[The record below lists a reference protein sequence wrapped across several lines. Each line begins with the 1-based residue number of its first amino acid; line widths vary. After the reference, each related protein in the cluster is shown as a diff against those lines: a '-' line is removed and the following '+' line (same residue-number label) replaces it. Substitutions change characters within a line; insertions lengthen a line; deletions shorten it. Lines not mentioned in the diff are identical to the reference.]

1 MTTPAGMQTF
11 SAFAS
16 HLSNGNQAPP
26 ASIPQQPPQSSLSQP
41 SHKRKRDDYNHAP
54 KAPAPPKPKP
64 TRAKALPP
72 PAVPSFGFSLP
83 PVPTPKP
90 APTPPK
96 HIKQDGGK
104 KRKINL
110 GLTGDGELQE
120 EEDHAGDESGAE
132 EDIDEEAAFAANSK
146 IEGGMAF
153 EYNGQQISLQTPAEI
168 AAWIKDRSK
177 NFPTKERIAQK
188 AQEAV
193 ERRAHEL
200 EFLRKVQGKTSSR
213 PSRPEPGKPTAD
225 AARRPAAEQSK
236 AKLGSLRTRVEESRV
251 GKQRPSDASQ
261 APVPSGASQRP
272 QFDLGLGY
280 ASDSESSSYS
290 ILDEESS
297 VVSSSSDADS
307 SEDSDSN
314 DDAPEAESSKT
325 APPPFVP
332 PRSPPPKPLPKK
344 EGDGICIAWKRWGN
358 CKRGPKCP
366 FEHPVKEEPKMMT
379 LYERLVEQEKEK
391 TDRLALDA
399 IKWLG
404 RSGFLG

>member
-16 HLSNGNQAPP
+16 HLASGKQAQPSP
-26 ASIPQQPPQSSLSQP
+26 IPQQPPQASPPQP
-41 SHKRKRDDYNHAP
+41 SYKRKRDDYNQAP
-54 KAPAPPKPKP
+54 RAPAPPKAKP
-64 TRAKALPP
+64 PRAKALPP
-72 PAVPSFGFSLP
+72 PPIPSFGFSLP
-83 PVPTPKP
+83 PVPAPQPALTPKY
-90 APTPPK
+90 
-96 HIKQDGGK
+96 IKQDGGK

-177 NFPTKERIAQK
+177 NFPTKDRIAQK
-188 AQEAV
+188 AQETV
-193 ERRAHEL
+193 ERRANEL
-200 EFLRKVQGKTSSR
+200 EFLRKVQGKKSNQSSR
-213 PSRPEPGKPTAD
+213 PEARKPTAET
-225 AARRPAAEQSK
+225 ARRPAAGQGK
-236 AKLGSLRTRVEESRV
+236 AELGSLRARVEQSMEE
-251 GKQRPSDASQ
+251 KQKPSDVLQ
-261 APVPSGASQRP
+261 TTPGIVPPQRP

-280 ASDSESSSYS
+280 ASDSSSSSYS

-297 VVSSSSDADS
+297 VVSSSSDEA
-307 SEDSDSN
+307 SEEGSDS

-325 APPPFVP
+325 APTPFVP
-332 PRSPPPKPLPKK
+332 PPSPPPKPLLNR
-344 EGDGICIAWKRWGN
+344 EDDGVCPTWKRWGN
-358 CKRGPKCP
+358 CKRGAKCKL
-366 FEHPVKEEPKMMT
+366 EHPVKDDPKMMT

-391 TDRLALDA
+391 ADRLALDA

-404 RSGFLG
+404 RNGFLG